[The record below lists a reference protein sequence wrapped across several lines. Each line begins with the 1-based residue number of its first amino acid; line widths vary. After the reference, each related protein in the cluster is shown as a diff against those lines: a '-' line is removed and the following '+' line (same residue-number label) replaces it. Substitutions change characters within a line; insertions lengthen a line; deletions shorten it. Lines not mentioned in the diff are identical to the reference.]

1 MSHSYGSPVIRLH
14 DKLFSPY
21 ITSARIQ
28 EVIDGMA
35 EKMNKDLDG
44 KDLVF
49 VCVLNGAF
57 LFTADLM
64 KRISIPC
71 SVQFISVKS
80 YEGTASTGKVKTVL
94 GLDSDLSGKS
104 VVLLEDIVDSGK
116 TIHHLLKLVE
126 EKGAKETFI
135 ATLFF
140 KPQAYKEDHKIH
152 YTGMEVGDE
161 FIVGYGLDYNQL
173 GRNLQD
179 IYVLNEKA
187 K

>member
-1 MSHSYGSPVIRLH
+1 MTHSFGSPDICLH
-14 DKLFSPY
+14 DKIFQPFIPAVEIRKAVS
-21 ITSARIQ
+21 R
-28 EVIDGMA
+28 MA
-35 EKMNKDLDG
+35 EQMNKDLDG

-64 KRISIPC
+64 KSISIPC
-71 SVQFISVKS
+71 SVQFIRVRS
-80 YEGTASTGKVKTVL
+80 YEGTQSSGSVKTVL
-94 GLDSDLSGKS
+94 GLDFDLKGKS

-116 TIHHLLKLVE
+116 TITHLLE
-126 EKGAKETFI
+126 IINGGGAAETFI

-140 KPQAYKEDHKIH
+140 KPSAYKADHKIH
-152 YTGMEVGDE
+152 YVGLELKDE
-161 FIVGYGLDYNQL
+161 FVVGYGLDYDQL

-179 IYVLNEKA
+179 LYVLK